1 MVTAPMGGVGSIPD
15 SGPKIPHALQSKS
28 QNIKQKLYYN
38 KFSKDL
44 KNGPHQKQTKNTLK
58 KKKKEGNGDTLFGY
72 YSKIRQDK
80 TTGGGRGEGTTFLS
94 FISL

>member
-15 SGPKIPHALQSKS
+15 SGPKIPHALQSKN

-58 KKKKEGNGDTLFGY
+58 KKKKKRKVMEIHCLV
-72 YSKIRQDK
+72 
-80 TTGGGRGEGTTFLS
+80 TTAK
-94 FISL
+94 